1 MRYIVT
7 LLIGLFI
14 GALGSITAANALRQG
29 HAYPR
34 GIMTVMKHELMAA
47 RDAARDKQC
56 VGTDKPLQMLQLLA
70 PDVEEAI
77 FPTEQADRVFRQ
89 YADELSQRIA
99 SARAPNLDCSQ
110 QTAALTEVS
119 NACEACHRDYR

>member
-14 GALGSITAANALRQG
+14 GALGAITAANALRQG

-34 GIMTVMKHELMAA
+34 GMMTVMKHELIAA

-56 VGTDKPLQMLQLLA
+56 VGTEKPLQLLQLLA
-70 PDVEEAI
+70 PDIEKAI
-77 FPTEQADRVFRQ
+77 FPTEAADRVFRQ
-89 YADELSQRIA
+89 YAEDLNQRIA
-99 SARAPNLDCSQ
+99 SARASGLDCSQ

-119 NACEACHRDYR
+119 NACDACHRDYR